1 MRMEPEMSI
10 APPPPVETTPTSA
23 PAPALAR
30 PGESP
35 TSPPPKIE
43 IRDLDVYYGQFR
55 AVRDVNLDVAANRVT
70 AIIGPSGCGK
80 STVLRTLNRMND
92 LVDNARATGQV
103 ILDGEDILSTQIDVV
118 EVRRRVGMVFQR
130 PNPFPKSIYDN
141 VAYGPRLYGV
151 RGRALQEIVE
161 RTLHKAALWDEVKD
175 KLKQSALAL
184 SGGQQQRVC
193 IARAMAVEP
202 EVILMDEPC
211 SALDPIATLRIEEL
225 IAELRASYTIVIVTH
240 NMQQASRVSD
250 TTAFFTM
257 GDDRAGYLV
266 ELGETSQIFTNPR
279 ETLTEDYVSG
289 RFG

>member
-1 MRMEPEMSI
+1 V
-10 APPPPVETTPTSA
+10 A
-23 PAPALAR
+23 
-30 PGESP
+30 
-35 TSPPPKIE
+35 
-43 IRDLDVYYGQFR
+43 IRDLSVYYGEFR
-55 AVRDVNLDVAANRVT
+55 AVKDVTLDVAANQVT

-80 STVLRTLNRMND
+80 STVLRTINRMTD
-92 LVDNARATGQV
+92 LVANARATGTIDLDGAN
-103 ILDGEDILSTQIDVV
+103 ILDPGMDVV
-118 EVRRRVGMVFQR
+118 DIRRRVGMVFQR
-130 PNPFPKSIYDN
+130 PNPFPKSIFDN
-141 VAYGPRLYGV
+141 VAYGPRLYGI
-151 RGRALQEIVE
+151 RGRKLEEIVE
-161 RTLHKAALWDEVKD
+161 RTLHAAALWDEVKD
-175 KLKQSALAL
+175 KLRQSALAL

-225 IAELRASYTIVIVTH
+225 IAELQASYTIIIVTH

-266 ELGETSQIFTNPR
+266 EMGDTSQVFTNPR
-279 ETLTEDYVSG
+279 ERLTEDYVSG